1 MRTEQLAAHRA
12 RVVVGALL
20 LAGTAAAISAAAP
33 VTAATATRAGPAG
46 PRAPWMVGGDL
57 YGVASASAADAWAV
71 GSTGSD
77 GSTKTLIVHWG
88 GKTWTRVPSPNPGG
102 KGSGDFL
109 NAVAAVSAADAWAV
123 GAGLDTGESVIVHW
137 NGRTWKHV
145 PSPSPDRSGGVPAG
159 NILYGVAV
167 ISAGN
172 AWAVG
177 DGFSPSVLSQT
188 LIEHWNGKTW
198 THVPSPNP
206 EAGCGGCQFP
216 GDALYGVAATSARN
230 AWAVGATGSGRTL
243 IEHWN
248 GKTWTWL
255 RSPRQASADGNLY
268 GVAATSAGNAW
279 AVGATDGVR
288 TRTLIE
294 HWNGKTWKRV
304 PSPSPS
310 LSEYGDTLYG
320 VAATSARY
328 AWAVGEISTGNDASK
343 TMILHWNGKTWR
355 QVPSPGRGNGAQFYG
370 VAATSD
376 RGAWAVGFTFEQTL
390 IAHWNG
396 AAWK

>member
-198 THVPSPNP
+198 
-206 EAGCGGCQFP
+206 
-216 GDALYGVAATSARN
+216 
-230 AWAVGATGSGRTL
+230 
-243 IEHWN
+243 
-248 GKTWTWL
+248 
-255 RSPRQASADGNLY
+255 
-268 GVAATSAGNAW
+268 
-279 AVGATDGVR
+279 
-288 TRTLIE
+288 
-294 HWNGKTWKRV
+294 KRV

-355 QVPSPGRGNGAQFYG
+355 QVPSPGRENGAQFYG